1 MRTTSLLV
9 ALTLLTTGLAGCTGD
24 PDGGGNDEIDAGTL
38 QELFNTTFE
47 EFVENTTITVNN
59 HYYGNAGG
67 SGIGGTNISESIGEL
82 YAVDYEFSM
91 VLDSTN
97 LTPLLIYEIAVPD
110 GMGVACL
117 SEMSYHEPLLL
128 HSVTELWNP
137 EISNGSWRHS
147 YQIWNMNLDGVYWYC
162 GSGFM
167 GGTGD
172 MVLQMYIPQMS
183 GAYPPYYSEEGE
195 EYHQNGDTIDF
206 RLLFTYQLVPINA
219 GG

>member
-1 MRTTSLLV
+1 MQSKAAVMVLVLLSG
-9 ALTLLTTGLAGCTGD
+9 TIAGCTSD
-24 PDGGGNDEIDAGTL
+24 PDGGGNDEIDVGTL

-59 HYYGNAGG
+59 HYYGNDGG
-67 SGIGGTNISESIGEL
+67 TGIGGTNISESIGEL

-91 VLDSTN
+91 VVDNTN
-97 LTPLLIYEIAVPD
+97 LTPLLIYEISVPD

-117 SEMSYHEPLLL
+117 SDMNHHEPSLYQ
-128 HSVTELWNP
+128 SVTQHWNP
-137 EISNGSWRHS
+137 EISNGSWRMS
-147 YQIWNMNLDGVYWYC
+147 SQIWNINLDGVYWYC

-183 GAYPPYYSEEGE
+183 GGYNYYTEEGE
-195 EYHQNGDTIDF
+195 EIHQNGDTIDF

-219 GG
+219 DG

>member
-1 MRTTSLLV
+1 MITILI

>member
-1 MRTTSLLV
+1 
-9 ALTLLTTGLAGCTGD
+9 LLTTGLAGCTGD

>member
-1 MRTTSLLV
+1 MRTTTILI

-117 SEMSYHEPLLL
+117 SEMGHHEPLLL